1 MATNPQAAAKSSGA
15 ERPRKTLGD
24 LITRASR
31 HRYVNPG
38 REYDACDAET
48 QRKLFC
54 DLWWAFE
61 PLLQLPDADQRLPSC
76 GRIRRYDEM
85 SHSSETDSVVDAY
98 GIRDDFQV
106 YWANEDPDLNNNL
119 AHGSDYSTSISWSSY
134 DLSKI
139 PGTPGFIP
147 DRSKLDRTPD
157 SCLPHNLISSQLLLY
172 RLITVFGMPPASK
185 DNEVDGY
192 KGVWTYTLY
201 WMMGRRNRKGGN
213 GEKGKLMFADNK
225 GSFVIVFSGSEK
237 ASKSALEMI
246 EWLVSDDVPHT
257 YDGVLAGNQA

>member
-1 MATNPQAAAKSSGA
+1 MATNRQAAAKSSGT
-15 ERPRKTLGD
+15 ERPRKTLGH
-24 LITRASR
+24 LIKRASR
-31 HRYVNPG
+31 NHHVNPR

-61 PLLQLPDADQRLPSC
+61 PLLQLPAADQRLPSC
-76 GRIRRYDEM
+76 DRIRRYDEM

-98 GIRDDFQV
+98 GIRDDFQL
-106 YWANEDPDLNNNL
+106 YWVNEDPDLNNNL
-119 AHGSDYSTSISWSSY
+119 AYGSDYSTSIGWSSY

-185 DNEVDGY
+185 DNEVDRY

-201 WMMGRRNRKGGN
+201 WRMGRRNGKSGN

-225 GSFVIVFSGSEK
+225 GSFVITFPGLRRL
-237 ASKSALEMI
+237 ASRL
-246 EWLVSDDVPHT
+246 LR
-257 YDGVLAGNQA
+257 